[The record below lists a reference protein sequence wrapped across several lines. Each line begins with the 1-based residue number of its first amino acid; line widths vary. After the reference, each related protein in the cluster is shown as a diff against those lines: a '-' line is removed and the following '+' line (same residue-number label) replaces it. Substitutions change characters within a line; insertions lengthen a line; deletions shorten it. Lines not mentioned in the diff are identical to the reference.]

1 MSQIELKEL
10 NKVFKQG
17 LTPINAC
24 DSINVKINK
33 GEFVAIIGPSGSG
46 KSTLL
51 QLLGGLDSPTSG
63 EIAIDGHDI
72 VNLKQSRLTEFRLKN
87 IGFIFQ
93 HFNLIPTLTAEQNV
107 ESAISKRSRDDTNL
121 SRKMLA
127 SVGLESRAKHL
138 PSRLSGGEQQ
148 RVAIAR
154 SLVNNPKLIL
164 ADEPTGNLDSK
175 TGTEIMD
182 LLAELNKS
190 EGRTIIVVTHSSY
203 VRKLADRLFEMND
216 GRLVES
222 DQKY

>member
-1 MSQIELKEL
+1 MPLIELKEVS
-10 NKVFKQG
+10 KVFKQG
-17 LTPINAC
+17 ATPINAC
-24 DSINVKINK
+24 DNIDMKIQP

-51 QLLGGLDSPTSG
+51 QLLGGLDGPTSG
-63 EIAIDGHDI
+63 EITIDGHDI
-72 VNLKQSRLTEFRLKN
+72 VKLKQSKLTEFRLRN

-107 ESAISKRSRDDTNL
+107 ESAIDKRSSNDRST

-127 SVGLESRAKHL
+127 NVGLESRAKHL
-138 PSRLSGGEQQ
+138 PTRLSGGEQQ

-154 SLVNNPKLIL
+154 SLVNNPKIVL
-164 ADEPTGNLDSK
+164 ADEPTRNLDSE
-175 TGTEIMD
+175 TGAEIME
-182 LLAELNKS
+182 LLAELNKN

-216 GRLVES
+216 GQLAE
-222 DQKY
+222 KE

>member
-1 MSQIELKEL
+1 MSLIELKEL

-17 LTPINAC
+17 STPINAC
-24 DSINVKINK
+24 DNIDTKINQ

-72 VNLKQSRLTEFRLKN
+72 VRLRQSKLTEFRLTN

-107 ESAISKRSRDDTNL
+107 ESAISKRSGDDKKKA
-121 SRKMLA
+121 RRMLET
-127 SVGLESRAKHL
+127 VGLESRAKHL

-154 SLVNNPKLIL
+154 SLINDPKLIL

-175 TGTEIMD
+175 TGIEIME
-182 LLAELNKS
+182 LLAKLNKS
-190 EGRTIIVVTHSSY
+190 EGKTIIVVTHSSQA
-203 VRKLADRLFEMND
+203 REIADRLFEMND
-216 GRLVES
+216 GQLAE
-222 DQKY
+222 KK

>member
-1 MSQIELKEL
+1 MPLIELKEL
-10 NKVFKQG
+10 NKIFKQG
-17 LTPINAC
+17 STPINAC
-24 DSINVKINK
+24 DSISMKINE
-33 GEFVAIIGPSGSG
+33 GEFVAIIGRSGSG

-107 ESAISKRSRDDTNL
+107 ESAISKRSRNDTNL
-121 SRKMLA
+121 SRNMLA

-175 TGTEIMD
+175 TGAEIMD

-216 GRLVES
+216 GLLVE
-222 DQKY
+222 KK

>member
-17 LTPINAC
+17 STPINAC

-51 QLLGGLDSPTSG
+51 QMLGGLDNPTSG

-107 ESAISKRSRDDTNL
+107 ESAISKRSRNDTNL
-121 SRKMLA
+121 SRNMLA

-175 TGTEIMD
+175 TGAEIMD

-216 GRLVES
+216 GQLVE
-222 DQKY
+222 KK